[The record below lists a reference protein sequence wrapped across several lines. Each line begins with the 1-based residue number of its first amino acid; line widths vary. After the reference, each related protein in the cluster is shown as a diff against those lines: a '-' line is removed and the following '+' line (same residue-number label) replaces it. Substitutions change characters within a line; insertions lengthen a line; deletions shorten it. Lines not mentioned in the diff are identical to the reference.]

1 MEHVLHAAIQFPSI
15 VLVVLLGLL
24 AFYWLLVL
32 IQVAPLDLFERDSLK
47 EDHLAS
53 TLVSLGFAGVPA
65 ILALSVILAISVA
78 LTLTIELL
86 VLRWLPLGLI
96 RIPVGVLV
104 LWLSMVAA
112 SPIAASVCHALHRGL
127 HRYSPFTRRCLL
139 GETVVVT
146 DRQGRGELAFAVID
160 NEPNSA
166 ITLHSKE
173 GALPLQGERRVL
185 VKYLP
190 SEGAYRSVSE
200 QDYLET
206 RVHLNKLR
214 LNRKKRHSAPYSTSH

>member
-1 MEHVLHAAIQFPSI
+1 MEHVLHAAMQFPSI

-32 IQVAPLDLFERDSLK
+32 IRVAPLDLFERDSLK

-65 ILALSVILAISVA
+65 ILALTIIVAISAVF
-78 LTLTIELL
+78 TLTVELL
-86 VLRWLPLGLI
+86 ILRWLPLGLI

-112 SPIAASVCHALHRGL
+112 SPIAASLCHGLHRGL
-127 HRYSPFTRRCLL
+127 HRYRPFTRRCLL

-146 DRQGRGELAFAVID
+146 ERQGSGELAFAVID

-166 ITLHSKE
+166 VTLHSKE

-190 SEGAYRSVSE
+190 SESAYRSVSE